1 MARVFGVVCDW
12 SGTRKE
18 LIRPR
23 DPSLPPG
30 APQALG
36 LGLQIPRG
44 CGGDLVSSSDVSPA
58 PAITSVRLPIVAMP
72 SPPTPLPSLLDF
84 EGLLSFYLAFH
95 SDATNQAIHV
105 AFIPAIAWSLL
116 VGVSRIP
123 GVPAALLL
131 SYTAYYTY
139 LNAPLGITWGATLG
153 TGLFV
158 SSMTFAKNEPA
169 SAKIALGVHV
179 ASWIAQFIGHGVF
192 ERRAPSLFT
201 GFLHSFLAAP
211 FFVFVECAFKL
222 GMLPELHKRVRAR
235 ADKIRS
241 GLDAARKKK

>member
-1 MARVFGVVCDW
+1 MSR
-12 SGTRKE
+12 
-18 LIRPR
+18 
-23 DPSLPPG
+23 LPH
-30 APQALG
+30 L
-36 LGLQIPRG
+36 
-44 CGGDLVSSSDVSPA
+44 PA
-58 PAITSVRLPIVAMP
+58 TAITSVRRPIVAMP

-158 SSMTFAKNEPA
+158 SSVTFAKNEPA

-241 GLDAARKKK
+241 ELDAARKKK